1 MDNRKPL
8 GLGLI
13 TYGLIMVSCA
23 PHEDPTLDAVVEAAR
38 LMMLSI
44 PENYEPRLAAEWVIG
59 PNEPF
64 SEDLLTRLR
73 NATQIQLLSDAE
85 LESHDP
91 TITILSFARPYHGKA
106 DTVEVLGNWIMLTGG
121 DGGGGHGI
129 DFQHIFSCNQ
139 RTCELIEHFR
149 SGSWN

>member
-13 TYGLIMVSCA
+13 TYGLIMVSSA

-64 SEDLLTRLR
+64 SEDLLTRL
-73 NATQIQLLSDAE
+73 
-85 LESHDP
+85 
-91 TITILSFARPYHGKA
+91 
-106 DTVEVLGNWIMLTGG
+106 
-121 DGGGGHGI
+121 
-129 DFQHIFSCNQ
+129 
-139 RTCELIEHFR
+139 
-149 SGSWN
+149 